1 MRVEDRM
8 FAIIILEE
16 ERLRLWLRIRR
27 AASGDIYY
35 LLPNQLAE
43 AGWKKWNPHG
53 SWHRSGAYHHKSFN
67 HKSMAQQRQKPG
79 RNFAGT
85 ENFVTLGIASG
96 EIPFLGACERSD
108 FAATMEIP
116 STLLGRRKYE
126 TLLSIDLAGDEAEPI
141 ITPGAKI
148 LAQKAFDDERPI
160 ILVTFF
166 HAP

>member
-1 MRVEDRM
+1 MRMEDRM
-8 FAIIILEE
+8 FAITILEE

-35 LLPNQLAE
+35 LLPNQMAE
-43 AGWKKWNPHG
+43 ADWKKWNPHG

-67 HKSMAQQRQKPG
+67 HKSMAQQRQKPD

-85 ENFVTLGIASG
+85 ENFITLGIASN
-96 EIPFLGACERSD
+96 EVAFLGTCERLD

-126 TLLSIDLAGDEAEPI
+126 TLLSIDLAGGRSRTYYYAGSKNFGSES
-141 ITPGAKI
+141 
-148 LAQKAFDDERPI
+148 L
-160 ILVTFF
+160 
-166 HAP
+166 